1 MGMPFWT
8 QHHDLDQGPHRWL
21 APGAKTWFPTPIPAM
36 ARALKA
42 VVSVAIGVAGLSAL
56 LPSAGLAGS
65 SRYTSGVSEVDAC
78 NQAQY
83 LMPAGA
89 VLQGFQLDT
98 STRQGITSFSCQVRW
113 SDRPGAQ
120 PTQRPILFPNRVAV
134 PLFSL

>member
-1 MGMPFWT
+1 MST
-8 QHHDLDQGPHRWL
+8 NAA
-21 APGAKTWFPTPIPAM
+21 APTEKTPKRFHPYQI
-36 ARALKA
+36 
-42 VVSVAIGVAGLSAL
+42 SIAIGVGALSAL
-56 LPSAGLAGS
+56 LPAAGHAGS
-65 SRYTSGVSEVDAC
+65 SRYTSGVSEVDDC

-89 VLQGFQLDT
+89 VPQGFQLGT

>member
-1 MGMPFWT
+1 MPFWT

>member
-1 MGMPFWT
+1 
-8 QHHDLDQGPHRWL
+8 
-21 APGAKTWFPTPIPAM
+21 M
-36 ARALKA
+36 ASALKA
-42 VVSVAIGVAGLSAL
+42 VVSVAIGVTGLSAL

-89 VLQGFQLDT
+89 VLQGFQLGT
-98 STRQGITSFSCQVRW
+98 ATRQGITSFSCQVRW
-113 SDRPGAQ
+113 SDGPGAQ
-120 PTQRPILFPNRVAV
+120 PTQRPILFPSRIAL